1 MASAITHRQLAPFGI
16 EIRLDSAKGLSA
28 DDEDELRRLYARDG
42 LLVIRGL
49 DLSLEAQLEF
59 CSLFGPVLRSEGET
73 YVISNNPEVGI
84 LAGAELVFHSDIPY
98 VPAPYAAGALYAV
111 EVTAGV
117 SPTRFAS
124 GFRAYE
130 RLSPALRERIDG
142 LNSIQMRTRVIDG
155 RNRLTD
161 AKPTDNCAVQAV
173 VGRQAGTGRPYIFT
187 GETHTAAIIGLA
199 EADSEAL
206 LEELFAVLYAP
217 ENIHDHEWQTGDLVL
232 WDNLA
237 VQHGRKAVT
246 GGVRT
251 LQRVSIGRYAYWDQY
266 PVDRQTF
273 EALKTLVSDVA

>member
-1 MASAITHRQLAPFGI
+1 MASGITHHQLAPFGVEVRI
-16 EIRLDSAKGLSA
+16 DGAEGLSSA
-28 DDEDELRRLYARDG
+28 DDDELRRLYARDG
-42 LLVIRGL
+42 LLVVRGL
-49 DLSLEAQLEF
+49 TLSLEDQLEF

-73 YVISNNPEVGI
+73 YVISNDPAKGI
-84 LAGAELVFHSDIPY
+84 LAGAELTFHSDIPY

-111 EVTAGV
+111 EVSDGV
-117 SPTRFAS
+117 SATRFAS
-124 GFRAYE
+124 GLRAYE
-130 RLSPALRERIDG
+130 RLSPALRERVDG
-142 LNSIQMRTRVIDG
+142 LNSIQMRTRMIDG

-173 VGRQAGTGRPYIFT
+173 VGRQAATGRPYLFT

-206 LEELFAVLYAP
+206 LEELFAVLYADD
-217 ENIHDHEWQTGDLVL
+217 NIYEHIWRQGDLVL

-251 LQRVSIGRYAYWDQY
+251 LQRVSIGPFAYWDQY

>member
-1 MASAITHRQLAPFGI
+1 MSSGITDRQLAPFGV
-16 EIRLDSAKGLSA
+16 EVQLDAVEGLSA
-28 DDEDELRRLYARDG
+28 ADEEELRRLYARDG
-42 LLVIRGL
+42 LLVARGL
-49 DLSLEAQLEF
+49 ELSLDDQLDF
-59 CSLFGPVLRSEGET
+59 CGIFGPVLRSEDET
-73 YVISNNPEVGI
+73 YVVSNDPAKGI
-84 LAGAELVFHSDIPY
+84 LAGAELIFHSDIPY

-111 EVTAGV
+111 EVSEGV

-130 RLSPALRERIDG
+130 QLSPALRERIDG

-173 VGRQAGTGRPYIFT
+173 VPRQAGTGRPYLFT

-206 LEELFAVLYAP
+206 LEELFAVLYADD
-217 ENIHDHEWQTGDLVL
+217 NIYEHEWRNGDLVL

-237 VQHGRKAVT
+237 VQHGRKPVT

-251 LQRVSIGRYAYWDQY
+251 LQRVSIGPFAYWDQY
-266 PVDRQTF
+266 PVDRVTF

>member
-1 MASAITHRQLAPFGI
+1 MASGIIHHQLAPFGI
-16 EIRLDSAKGLSA
+16 EVRLDAAKGLSG

-42 LLVIRGL
+42 LLVVRGL
-49 DLSLEAQLEF
+49 ELSLEAQLDF

-73 YVISNNPEVGI
+73 YVVSNNPEVGI
-84 LAGAELVFHSDIPY
+84 LAGAELIFHSDIPY

-111 EVTAGV
+111 EVTEGV

-124 GFRAYE
+124 GLRAYE
-130 RLSPALRERIDG
+130 QLSPAQRARVDG

-173 VGRQAGTGRPYIFT
+173 VGRQAGTGRPYLFT

-206 LEELFAVLYAP
+206 LEELFAVLYA
-217 ENIHDHEWQTGDLVL
+217 EDNIYDHQWRTGDLVI

-237 VQHGRKAVT
+237 VQHGRKPVT

-251 LQRVSIGRYAYWDQY
+251 LQRVSIGQFAYWDQY

>member
-1 MASAITHRQLAPFGI
+1 MASGITHQQLAPFGI
-16 EIRLDSAKGLSA
+16 EVRIDAARGLSA
-28 DDEDELRRLYARDG
+28 EDADELRRLFARDG
-42 LLVIRGL
+42 LLVVRGL
-49 DLSLEAQLEF
+49 ELTLDDQLEF

-73 YVISNNPEVGI
+73 YVISNDPEKGI
-84 LAGAELVFHSDIPY
+84 LAGAELIFHSDIPY

-111 EVTAGV
+111 EVTEGV

-130 RLSPALRERIDG
+130 QLSPALRARVDG
-142 LNSIQMRTRVIDG
+142 RNSIQMRTRVIDG

-173 VGRQAGTGRPYIFT
+173 VGRQAESGRPYLFT

-199 EADSEAL
+199 DDESEAL
-206 LEELFAVLYAP
+206 LEELFALLYAE
-217 ENIHDHEWQTGDLVL
+217 ENIHDHEWRTGDLVL

-237 VQHGRKAVT
+237 VQHGRKPVT

-251 LQRVSIGRYAYWDQY
+251 LQRVSIGQFAYWDQY

-273 EALKTLVSDVA
+273 EALKT

>member
-1 MASAITHRQLAPFGI
+1 MTSGITHHQLAPFGI
-16 EIRLDSAKGLSA
+16 EVSLDPAKRLSTG
-28 DDEDELRRLYARDG
+28 DESELRRLFAQDG
-42 LLVIRGL
+42 LLVVRGL
-49 DLSLEAQLEF
+49 ELSLDEQLEF

-73 YVISNNPEVGI
+73 YVISNDPEKGI
-84 LAGAELVFHSDIPY
+84 LAGAELIFHSDIPY

-111 EVTAGV
+111 EVTEGV

-124 GFRAYE
+124 GFRAWE
-130 RLSPALRERIDG
+130 RLSPAQRERIDG

-155 RNRLTD
+155 RNRLVN

-173 VGRQAGTGRPYIFT
+173 VPRQTETGRPYVFV

-199 EADSEAL
+199 DAESEAL
-206 LEELFAVLYAP
+206 LEELFAVIYA
-217 ENIHDHEWQTGDLVL
+217 EDNIYDHEWRPGDLVI

-237 VQHGRKAVT
+237 VQHGRKPVT

-251 LQRVSIGRYAYWDQY
+251 LQRVSMGRFAYWDQY
-266 PVDRQTF
+266 PVDRETF

>member
-1 MASAITHRQLAPFGI
+1 MASGITHHQLAPFGI
-16 EIRLDSAKGLSA
+16 EVCLDPAGRLSA
-28 DDEDELRRLYARDG
+28 ADEEELRRLYAKDG
-42 LLVIRGL
+42 LLVVRGL
-49 DLSLEAQLEF
+49 DLDLDAQLDF
-59 CSLFGPVLRSEGET
+59 CGIFGPVLRQEGET
-73 YVISNNPEVGI
+73 YVISNDPAKGI
-84 LAGAELVFHSDIPY
+84 LAGAELIFHSDIPY

-111 EVTAGV
+111 EVSEGV

-124 GFRAYE
+124 GFRAWE
-130 RLSPALRERIDG
+130 QLSAAQRERIDG
-142 LNSIQMRTRVIDG
+142 LNSIQMRTRIIDG

-173 VGRQAGTGRPYIFT
+173 VPRQVGTGRPYLFT

-206 LEELFAVLYAP
+206 LEELFSVLYA
-217 ENIHDHEWQTGDLVL
+217 EDNIYDHEWRPGDLVL

-237 VQHGRKAVT
+237 IQHGRKPVT

-251 LQRVSIGRYAYWDQY
+251 LQRVSIGPFAYWDQY
-266 PVDRQTF
+266 PVDRVTF